1 MDSKEQQ
8 MDKAAKI
15 QAMKDWAN
23 ANYEKGADTIVECWD
38 TAEHER
44 ILEQEGRSLP
54 KAIKFMKRLASI
66 WAERQADADGYARGD
81 W

>member
-1 MDSKEQQ
+1 

-23 ANYEKGADTIVECWD
+23 ANYEKGADTIVECWSVAD
-38 TAEHER
+38 LEK
-44 ILEQEGRSLP
+44 ILAGAGGDLA
-54 KAIKFMKRLASI
+54 KVLKFMGDLASV